1 VSVATAQSRPAD
13 GRNSSPYA
21 RQATVHIETGE
32 SAATAL
38 DRTLERARLLDS
50 VEGAL
55 EASGKSRERFRV
67 AVKPNLMSTR
77 GTNPALVEGLLAAL
91 GRRGYRELALVES
104 RVGADS
110 RRGVAAMAQAA
121 GYTGKGYRIVDL
133 TDEQVAFDYGS
144 VLGEATV
151 GRTWLEADYRVSF
164 AKLKARRRCFYSGCL
179 ANLFGCL
186 PEPDKLTHY
195 AGRGHEFYE
204 CCVLIADRLPVHFGL
219 VDAWEGADAHRD
231 TLRHTGEILASD
243 NIFALDWAVGEKM
256 ELDPQ
261 LNPVLQE
268 ALLRWGRIEITR
280 RGNVTAWKPWTNV
293 WPATVVALDLLEP
306 LYRGALRP
314 LGGRRLAEWTV
325 Q

>member
-1 VSVATAQSRPAD
+1 
-13 GRNSSPYA
+13 
-21 RQATVHIETGE
+21 
-32 SAATAL
+32 
-38 DRTLERARLLDS
+38 
-50 VEGAL
+50 
-55 EASGKSRERFRV
+55 
-67 AVKPNLMSTR
+67 
-77 GTNPALVEGLLAAL
+77 
-91 GRRGYRELALVES
+91 
-104 RVGADS
+104 
-110 RRGVAAMAQAA
+110 VAAMAHAA
-121 GYTGKGYRIVDL
+121 GYTGDGYRIVDL
-133 TDEQVAFDYGS
+133 SDEQVAFDYGS

-151 GRTWLEADYRVSF
+151 GRTWLEADYRISF
-164 AKLKARRRCFYSGCL
+164 AKAKTRSRCFYSGCL

-195 AGRGHEFYE
+195 AGRGHELYE

-219 VDAWEGADAHRD
+219 VDAWEGADAGGD
-231 TLRHTGEILASD
+231 LRSTGEILASD

-268 ALLRWGRIEITR
+268 ALLRWGRIEIAR
-280 RGNVTAWKPWTNV
+280 RGNVTAWSPWSNV
-293 WPATVVALDLLEP
+293 RPVTVVALDLLEP

>member
-1 VSVATAQSRPAD
+1 VSVATAQSRAAD
-13 GRNSSPYA
+13 GRSSSPYA
-21 RQATVHIETGE
+21 RQATVYIETGE

-38 DRTLERARLLDS
+38 DRALEKARLLES
-50 VEGAL
+50 IEAAL
-55 EASGKSRERFRV
+55 EASGQSRERFRV

-77 GTNPALVEGLLAAL
+77 GTDPALVEGLLAAL
-91 GRRGYRELALVES
+91 RERGYRELALVES
-104 RVGADS
+104 RVGADPG
-110 RRGVAAMAQAA
+110 RGVAAMAQAA
-121 GYTGKGYRIVDL
+121 GYTGDGYRIVDL
-133 TDEQVAFDYGS
+133 SDEQVAFDYGS

-151 GRTWLEADYRVSF
+151 GRTWLEADYRISF
-164 AKLKARRRCFYSGCL
+164 AKLKTRRRCFYSGCL
-179 ANLFGCL
+179 ANLYGCL

-219 VDAWEGADAHRD
+219 VDAWEGADAHGD
-231 TLRHTGEILASD
+231 PLRHTGEILASD
-243 NIFALDWAVGEKM
+243 NVFALDWAVGEKM

-280 RGNVTAWKPWTNV
+280 RGNVTAWQPWTNV

-306 LYRGALRP
+306 LYRGPLRS

>member
-1 VSVATAQSRPAD
+1 MSLATAQSRTAD
-13 GRNSSPYA
+13 SRTSSPYA
-21 RQATVHIETGE
+21 RQASVHIETGE

-38 DRTLERARLLDS
+38 DRALEKATLLES
-50 VEGAL
+50 VERAL
-55 EASGKSRERFRV
+55 EASGKPRERFRV

-77 GTNPALVEGLLAAL
+77 GTDPPLVEGLLAAL
-91 GRRGYRELALVES
+91 RRRGYRELALVES
-104 RVGADS
+104 RTGADA
-110 RRGVAAMAQAA
+110 RRGVAAMAGAA
-121 GYTGKGYRIVDL
+121 GYTGDGYRIVDL
-133 TDEQVAFDYGS
+133 SDEQVAFDYGS
-144 VLGEATV
+144 VLGTASV

-164 AKLKARRRCFYSGCL
+164 AKLKVRRRCFYSGCL

-219 VDAWEGADAHRD
+219 VDAWDGADAHGG

-243 NIFALDWAVGEKM
+243 NIFALDWVTGEKM

-280 RGNVTAWKPWTNV
+280 RGNQTSWQPWSNV

-306 LYRGALRP
+306 LYRGVLRP